1 MRLGV
6 IVCPHCK
13 QVKGVNLSS
22 KTTKCVG
29 CGKTLTLEKL
39 KFFYE
44 TDSQEKLRQAIGL
57 LNAELDGKSGA
68 FKKLL
73 YDKKRTETKTI

>member
-6 IVCPHCK
+6 IVCPQCK
-13 QVKGVNLSS
+13 QVKGVDLSL

-29 CGKTLTLEKL
+29 CGKTLSLKKL
-39 KFFYE
+39 KIFYE
-44 TDSQEKLRQAIGL
+44 TDSQEKLRQAIGI
-57 LNAELDGKSGA
+57 LNVELDRKNIV

-73 YDKKRTETKTI
+73 YDIRE